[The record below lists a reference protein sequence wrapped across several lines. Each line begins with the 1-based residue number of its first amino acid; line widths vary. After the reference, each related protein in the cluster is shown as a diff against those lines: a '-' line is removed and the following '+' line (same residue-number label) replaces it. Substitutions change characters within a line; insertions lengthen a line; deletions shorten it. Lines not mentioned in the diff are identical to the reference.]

1 MVVFGEVIKFKII
14 KTEPKLSKSTPSDL
28 LVVQSTELVISTKS
42 SGSKADESPRG
53 ESLRED
59 LTSQVGKLDEEF
71 SKFCISEPESQ
82 AKPVSFVGF
91 DEQR

>member
-1 MVVFGEVIKFKII
+1 MIKFKII

-42 SGSKADESPRG
+42 SGSKADESPR
-53 ESLRED
+53 ED